1 MSFIKVKDPRKR
13 EELIR
18 DFIET
23 RKRIKDN
30 FIARK
35 VGESEYQTGLTKL
48 FKPVTET
55 QKATTEKFTQELLP
69 IKEGIEEL
77 PTKLFRKVFPS
88 IELKAS
94 DIMNLGPFAVNAL
107 LQAFTKKNIDLSFGL
122 YAQNGKFKIG
132 SKEVNIEDNDIKID
146 DIIFEGT
153 PGFWELVTSKD
164 PNPENYT
171 EEDLDKYQQLVILT
185 NTAFRGNDPN
195 SNKPKSSG
203 SPKWK
208 KIIKPIWEQIKKQKE
223 EEYKEFEDEDE
234 DDPQPSTSGTG
245 LKILPSDPNAL
256 IDRFDLLFSSKK
268 AGHTGVRNEIVSIL
282 DELKRQGVLKTNE
295 YKKLNSLIK
304 KMIVPKQGFKRQ
316 YAFGGTGIFDTIGN
330 IIKGV
335 VTSQAGKDL
344 AKFALDTSKNIAKTT
359 ATNVG
364 NRLVKK
370 VLTPKSKSIIT
381 KHTRALNPD
390 EAVKIN
396 ELVKMLNQGMGIKK
410 L

>member
-30 FIARK
+30 FVARK
-35 VGESEYQTGLTKL
+35 VGEIEYQTGLTKL

-55 QKATTEKFTQELLP
+55 QKATAKEITDAQKAAAEKFTSELLP

-122 YAQNGKFKIG
+122 YAQDGKFKIG
-132 SKEVNIEDNDIKID
+132 NKEVNIEDNDIKVD

-164 PNPENYT
+164 PKPENYT
-171 EEDLDKYQQLVILT
+171 EEDLEKYRQLVLLT
-185 NTAFRGNDPN
+185 NTAFRDNN
-195 SNKPKSSG
+195 PKNNNPKNG
-203 SPKWK
+203 RSPKWK
-208 KIIKPIWEQIKKQKE
+208 NIISLIWEQIKKQKE
-223 EEYKEFEDEDE
+223 YEAKTEEDNETEE

-256 IDRFDLLFSSKK
+256 INRFDLLFSSKK

-304 KMIVPKQGFKRQ
+304 K
-316 YAFGGTGIFDTIGN
+316 
-330 IIKGV
+330 
-335 VTSQAGKDL
+335 
-344 AKFALDTSKNIAKTT
+344 
-359 ATNVG
+359 
-364 NRLVKK
+364 
-370 VLTPKSKSIIT
+370 
-381 KHTRALNPD
+381 
-390 EAVKIN
+390 
-396 ELVKMLNQGMGIKK
+396 
-410 L
+410 

>member
-30 FIARK
+30 FIAKK
-35 VGESEYQTGLTKL
+35 VGEAEYQTGLTKL

-55 QKATTEKFTQELLP
+55 QKATAKEITEAQKATAEKFTQELLP

-94 DIMNLGPFAVNAL
+94 DIMNLGPLAVNAL
-107 LQAFTKKNIDLSFGL
+107 LQAFTKKNIDLAFGL
-122 YAQNGKFKIG
+122 YAQQGKFKIG
-132 SKEVNIEDNDIKID
+132 NKEVNIEDNDIKVD
-146 DIIFEGT
+146 NTIFEGT
-153 PGFWELVTSKD
+153 PGFWELVTSKN

-171 EEDLDKYQQLVILT
+171 EEDLDKYRQLLLLT
-185 NTAFRGNDPN
+185 NAIYRDNNPDN
-195 SNKPKSSG
+195 NNPKSSK
-203 SPKWK
+203 SSKWK
-208 KIIKPIWEQIKKQKE
+208 NIIKPIWEQIKKQKE
-223 EEYKEFEDEDE
+223 EEEETDEE
-234 DDPQPSTSGTG
+234 EEETEEYVVPAPIPFTPTKGTG

-256 IDRFDLLFSSKK
+256 INRFDLLFSSKK

-304 KMIVPKQGFKRQ
+304 K
-316 YAFGGTGIFDTIGN
+316 
-330 IIKGV
+330 
-335 VTSQAGKDL
+335 
-344 AKFALDTSKNIAKTT
+344 
-359 ATNVG
+359 
-364 NRLVKK
+364 
-370 VLTPKSKSIIT
+370 
-381 KHTRALNPD
+381 
-390 EAVKIN
+390 
-396 ELVKMLNQGMGIKK
+396 
-410 L
+410 

>member
-30 FIARK
+30 FIAKK

-55 QKATTEKFTQELLP
+55 QKATAKETAEKFAQELLP

-94 DIMNLGPFAVNAL
+94 DIMNLGPLAVNAL
-107 LQAFTKKNIDLSFGL
+107 LQAFTKKNIDLAFGL
-122 YAQNGKFKIG
+122 YAQEGKFKIG
-132 SKEVNIEDNDIKID
+132 NKEVNIEDNDINID
-146 DIIFEGT
+146 DITFEGT
-153 PGFWELVTSKD
+153 PGFWELITSK
-164 PNPENYT
+164 NPENYT
-171 EEDLDKYQQLVILT
+171 GEDLVKYRQLLLLT
-185 NTAFRGNDPN
+185 NAVYRDNNPDN
-195 SNKPKSSG
+195 NNPKSSK

-208 KIIKPIWEQIKKQKE
+208 NIIKPIWEQIKIQKDEE
-223 EEYKEFEDEDE
+223 EEYEEPATK
-234 DDPQPSTSGTG
+234 GTG

-256 IDRFDLLFSSKK
+256 INRFDLLFSSQK

-304 KMIVPKQGFKRQ
+304 K
-316 YAFGGTGIFDTIGN
+316 
-330 IIKGV
+330 
-335 VTSQAGKDL
+335 
-344 AKFALDTSKNIAKTT
+344 
-359 ATNVG
+359 
-364 NRLVKK
+364 
-370 VLTPKSKSIIT
+370 
-381 KHTRALNPD
+381 
-390 EAVKIN
+390 
-396 ELVKMLNQGMGIKK
+396 
-410 L
+410 